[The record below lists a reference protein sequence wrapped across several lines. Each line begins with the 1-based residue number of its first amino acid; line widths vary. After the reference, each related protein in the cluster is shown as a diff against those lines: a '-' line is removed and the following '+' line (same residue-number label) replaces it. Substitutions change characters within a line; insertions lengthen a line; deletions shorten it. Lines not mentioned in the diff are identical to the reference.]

1 MLNFILNDQLIQNPQ
16 VSSETWASL
25 LFGETVTKG
34 SQETEDSMSQPQEE
48 SLLEIKEAA
57 GSKVNKEDNQISSD
71 ELEEPPAFVDEE
83 HRTPDGKE
91 GQAPKKISLS
101 GRTKEGMDN
110 DRYEKKMAKTKSP
123 VGKFTIRKRRGQFLP
138 KISKN
143 RSIRKKYFKMMKKM
157 KEEQAE
163 KDRSTQNGTNESCED
178 NEQSKKE
185 ISPFNTS
192 TKTSP
197 FKSPNNIYCEQ
208 INTRNSQF
216 RFSRKTGR
224 IEETFE
230 KTNLTFNTRRLAI

>member
-1 MLNFILNDQLIQNPQ
+1 MNFVLNDQLIQIPQ

-25 LFGETVTKG
+25 LFGETATKG
-34 SQETEDSMSQPQEE
+34 STPQPQEE
-48 SLLEIKEAA
+48 LEIKEAA
-57 GSKVNKEDNQISSD
+57 ESKVNKEDNHISSD
-71 ELEEPPAFVDEE
+71 ELEEPPACVDEE
-83 HRTPDGKE
+83 HLTPDGKE

-110 DRYEKKMAKTKSP
+110 DRYEKKIAKKKIP
-123 VGKFTIRKRRGQFLP
+123 VADGKFTIRKRRGQFLP
-138 KISKN
+138 KISKS

-163 KDRSTQNGTNESCED
+163 KDSSTQNWNNESCED
-178 NEQSKKE
+178 DEPSQKE
-185 ISPFNTS
+185 TSPFNTS

-197 FKSPNNIYCEQ
+197 FKSPNNIYCGQ
-208 INTRNSQF
+208 INTRKSQF

-230 KTNLTFNTRRLAI
+230 EKKRI